1 MNSFHELGIQPELL
15 TAIHELGFIAPTPVQ
30 MKAIPALLSSDN
42 DYMALAQTGTGKT
55 AAFGLPLLQRLNFDN
70 RNLQAII
77 LCPTRELCLQITRDF
92 TNFAKHLPKVKL
104 VAVYGGASIS
114 SQIKEIKQGVQI
126 IVATPGRFIDL
137 MERKVIRM
145 NEVTRVVLD
154 EADEMLN
161 MGFQED
167 IDKILSQTPDTKT
180 TWLFSA
186 TMPSEV
192 RRIAERYMK
201 SPQTISVGNQNQ
213 SAENIEHVYYVVRPR
228 DKYHVLKRIADFYPD
243 IYGLVFCRTK
253 AETQEIAEHLM
264 KDGYNADSLHGDL
277 SQPQREKTMKR
288 FRDKSIQMLVATD
301 VAARGID
308 VSNITHVINYSLPD
322 EPEVY
327 THRSGRTARAGK
339 SGIAVSFVTP
349 DKLFFI
355 KKLEKETRSKFKEEK
370 IPTGEQVCE
379 KQLMNIIRNIHT
391 IEVDEQAITP
401 FLPAILEE
409 LGDLSQEE
417 LIKRFTSLEFN
428 RFLQYYKNAPDLNN
442 AGSRRTR
449 EENFSSGKNYVR
461 FFINLGELDGVEKNK
476 FIGWIADTAALP
488 AGVIGKVDLKKSFS
502 FFEVDESA
510 ADLVKNLNGITY
522 KGRKLRV
529 NLEEGNRRP
538 EREKSFGRGGDR
550 GSFKGKR
557 GGKGFGKKKFE
568 RR

>member
-1 MNSFHELGIQPELL
+1 MTTFHELGIQPELL
-15 TAIHELGFIAPTPVQ
+15 TAIHQLGFETPTPVQ
-30 MKAIPALLSSDN
+30 AKAIPALLNSDD

-55 AAFGLPLLQRLNFDN
+55 AAFGLPLLQRLNYEN

-77 LCPTRELCLQITRDF
+77 LCPTRELCIQIARDF
-92 TNFAKHLPKVKL
+92 ANFASHLPKVRM

-114 SQIKEIKQGVQI
+114 VQIKEIKQGVQI

-145 NEVTRVVLD
+145 NEVNRVVLD

-192 RRIAERYMK
+192 RRIAEKYMK

-228 DKYHVLKRIADFYPD
+228 DKYQVLKRVADFYPD

-264 KDGYNADSLHGDL
+264 RDGYSADSLHGDL

-322 EPEVY
+322 ETEVY

-349 DKLFFI
+349 DKLFFV
-355 KKLEKETRSKFKEEK
+355 KRLEKETKSKFREEK

-379 KQLMNIIRNIHT
+379 KQLMNIIRNIHL
-391 IEVDEQAITP
+391 IEVDEHAITP
-401 FLPAILEE
+401 FIPAIMEE
-409 LGDLSQEE
+409 LSDLSREE
-417 LIKRFTSLEFN
+417 LIVRFTSVEFN
-428 RFLQYYKNAPDLNN
+428 RFLQYYKNAPDLNHSPMHRRERGEGNFN
-442 AGSRRTR
+442 A
-449 EENFSSGKNYVR
+449 GKNYVR

-476 FIGWIADTAALP
+476 LIGWIADTAALP
-488 AGVIGKVDLKKSFS
+488 TGVIGKVDLKRSFS
-502 FFEVDESA
+502 FVEIEESVVD
-510 ADLVKNLNGITY
+510 LMKKLNGITY
-522 KGRKLRV
+522 KGRKIRV
-529 NLEEGNRRP
+529 NLDQGKP
-538 EREKSFGRGGDR
+538 ERNYSSER
-550 GSFKGKR
+550 GSRDKGHSKKRSGKR
-557 GGKGFGKKKFE
+557 RFAG
-568 RR
+568 R

>member
-1 MNSFHELGIQPELL
+1 MTTFHELGIQPELL
-15 TAIHELGFIAPTPVQ
+15 TAIHQLGFETPTPVQ
-30 MKAIPALLSSDN
+30 AKAIPVLLNSDD

-55 AAFGLPLLQRLNFDN
+55 AAFGLPLLQRLNFEN

-77 LCPTRELCLQITRDF
+77 LCPTRELCIQITRDF
-92 TNFAKHLPKVKL
+92 ANFASHLPKVRM

-114 SQIKEIKQGVQI
+114 AQIKEIKKGVQI

-145 NEVTRVVLD
+145 NEVNRVVLD

-192 RRIAERYMK
+192 RRIAEKYMK

-228 DKYHVLKRIADFYPD
+228 DKYQVLKRVADFYPD

-264 KDGYNADSLHGDL
+264 RDGYSADSLHGDL

-322 EPEVY
+322 ETEVY

-349 DKLFFI
+349 DKLFFV
-355 KKLEKETRSKFKEEK
+355 KRLEKETKSKFREEK

-379 KQLMNIIRNIHT
+379 KQLMNIIRNIHL
-391 IEVDEQAITP
+391 IEVDEHAITP
-401 FLPAILEE
+401 FIPAIMEE
-409 LGDLSQEE
+409 LSDLSREE
-417 LIKRFTSLEFN
+417 LIVRFTSVEFN
-428 RFLQYYKNAPDLNN
+428 RFLQYYKNAPDLNHSSPHRRERGEGKFN
-442 AGSRRTR
+442 A
-449 EENFSSGKNYVR
+449 GKNYAR

-476 FIGWIADTAALP
+476 LIGWIADTAALP
-488 AGVIGKVDLKKSFS
+488 AGVIGKVDLKRSFS
-502 FFEVDESA
+502 FVEIEESA
-510 ADLVKNLNGITY
+510 VDLMKKLNGITY

-529 NLEEGNRRP
+529 NLDQGKP
-538 EREKSFGRGGDR
+538 ERNYSSER
-550 GSFKGKR
+550 GSRDKGHSKKRSGKR
-557 GGKGFGKKKFE
+557 RFAG
-568 RR
+568 R